1 MIKHLERAAK
11 KNNGMLCVSATVA
24 TIALHLEVPLNGMI
38 ADVGESPSPVLDI
51 TFLKRTAVIAS
62 NKHGQIYLKEKVGDH
77 FPLPNSDT
85 THVHG
90 PEQRENWLMN
100 SPAHRHITSRNPTGY
115 VASPETS
122 EDEDAATDEEEE
134 EEEHEERPAQQR
146 RDGAETSTSRRR
158 NRGVRTEDDID
169 AINNRLDS
177 VELNMQ
183 QLREHND
190 AQWIQ
195 WHQQSNDQWANIN
208 AQFGNFYARQD
219 ERWATFVQQQQDFM
233 AMWRP
238 PHHPPNQ

>member
-11 KNNGMLCVSATVA
+11 KKSGTLCVGAVVA
-24 TIALHLEVPLNGMI
+24 AIAIHLEVPLNGMI
-38 ADVGESPSPVLDI
+38 ADIGESPNPVLDI
-51 TFLKRTAVIAS
+51 PFLKRTAVIAS
-62 NKHGQIYLKEKVGDH
+62 DKHGQIYLKQKAGDH
-77 FPLPNSDT
+77 FPLPNSET

-100 SPAHRHITSRNPTGY
+100 SPAHHHITAGNPPGY
-115 VASPETS
+115 VTTPEPS
-122 EDEDAATDEEEE
+122 GDEAADEDEEEE
-134 EEEHEERPAQQR
+134 NEEGPTQQG
-146 RDGAETSTSRRR
+146 RDGAEPSTSRRR
-158 NRGVRTEDDID
+158 NRGVRIEEDID

-219 ERWATFVQQQQDFM
+219 ERWATFMQQQQDFM